1 MKRNLEKIE
10 IRIPPQRFAQEPAN
24 IEKGIY
30 DVLQRTKSKSKKMK
44 TLATKILVFSNWQP
58 NEN

>member
-1 MKRNLEKIE
+1 MKLNLEKIE

-30 DVLQRTKSKSKKMK
+30 DKSFNGPSLKVKK
-44 TLATKILVFSNWQP
+44 
-58 NEN
+58 